1 MEMNETENVTTPETE
16 TLDETVSG
24 TVAETETVPEK
35 EVVEIILVDV
45 ERPFMQTSFEEYSVS
60 EGFLLLIFVLVLLN
74 FFLNLVRR

>member
-16 TLDETVSG
+16 VIEETVS
-24 TVAETETVPEK
+24 ETETVPEK
-35 EVVEIILVDV
+35 ETVEIILVDID
-45 ERPFMQTSFEEYSVS
+45 RPFMQTSFEEYSVS